1 MVIRSVSDFF
11 GLTPLSTLRYTP
23 PVLARMPV
31 ALGGF
36 VMPRSP
42 ALSVVG
48 VRVRYGD
55 QLALDRLSLDVHRG
69 EIVALLGP
77 NGSGKSTTLAVAAG
91 ILDPIEG
98 TVVAGGIR
106 RAADPTGYA
115 NQVGLV
121 PQEPAL
127 YEDLSAEANLLFFGR
142 LYGLSGYDL
151 RCRVAIALDRVRLTD
166 RGQDRVGTYSG
177 GMKQRINLAVALL
190 HDPPLL
196 LLDEPTASLDPK
208 SRDALFADLHRLR
221 DAGHAVLLTTHH
233 LDEAETSCDR
243 IVVLDKGT
251 VVADGKPCDLVRH
264 NATGRAVLY
273 AHLREPLPV
282 FFLKGLRKRLGS
294 SVEVEATGRRLRL
307 AADTQEKLGRALALV
322 LSDGIVLETFRT
334 PPGRLETLM
343 RQATEP
349 LSEPIDA

>member
-1 MVIRSVSDFF
+1 
-11 GLTPLSTLRYTP
+11 
-23 PVLARMPV
+23 
-31 ALGGF
+31 
-36 VMPRSP
+36 MPRSP
-42 ALSVVG
+42 ALSLVD
-48 VRVRYGD
+48 VRVRYRD
-55 QLALDRLSLDVHRG
+55 TVALDRLSVDVHRG

-77 NGSGKSTTLAVAAG
+77 NGSGKSTTLSVAAG
-91 ILDPIEG
+91 ILDPVEG
-98 TVVAGGIR
+98 TVSAGGIR
-106 RAADPTGYA
+106 RLADPTGYA
-115 NQVGLV
+115 NRVGLV

-127 YEDLSAEANLLFFGR
+127 YDELSAEANLIFFGR

-151 RCRVAIALDRVRLTD
+151 RCRVAIALDRVRLTE
-166 RGQDRVGTYSG
+166 RGQDRVSTYSG
-177 GMKQRINLAVALL
+177 GMKQRVNLAIALL

-243 IVVLDKGT
+243 IVVLEKGR
-251 VVADGKPCDLVRH
+251 VVVEGRPCDLVRH

-273 AHLREPLPV
+273 GHLREPLPH

-294 SVEVEATGRRLRL
+294 AVEVEATGRRLRL
-307 AADTQEKLGRALALV
+307 AADTQEALGRALALV

-343 RQATEP
+343 RQAAEP
-349 LSEPIDA
+349 AHEPTVL